1 MTTKSNAT
9 ETTKTT
15 AAVWFSRHAPT
26 TAQLAD
32 VRLLGHHL
40 VDVETGMDLGQM
52 AVNSFADRDAM
63 MGALLNY
70 VVRNG
75 AQAIFGVAPTPIL
88 NAMHREVLASRRT
101 VPFYAAWNVA
111 RSADGGKPTFE
122 HFLFEEVGAFKVE

>member
-9 ETTKTT
+9 ETTP
-15 AAVWFSRHAPT
+15 AVWFSRHAPT

-75 AQAIFGVAPTPIL
+75 AQAVFGVAPTPIL
-88 NAMHREVLASRRT
+88 NAMLRGIMGSKRT

-111 RSADGGKPTFE
+111 RSVEGGKPSFE
-122 HFLFEEVGAFKVE
+122 HFLFEEVVAFKVE

>member
-1 MTTKSNAT
+1 
-9 ETTKTT
+9 
-15 AAVWFSRHAPT
+15 
-26 TAQLAD
+26 
-32 VRLLGHHL
+32 
-40 VDVETGMDLGQM
+40 MDLGQM